1 MDYTELAKTT
11 VEFITLGIISGTL
24 KEIGKDIYEKT
35 KQLLQGDEL
44 VMLGL
49 LEENPA
55 SEDFKKVVSEK
66 LVPRLIEN
74 PETASEISKLLQ
86 QFELNQIKKNT
97 ISQSGD
103 SNIAIQDTTNSKIT
117 IQK

>member
-1 MDYTELAKTT
+1 MDYIELAKTT
-11 VEFITLGIISGTL
+11 VEFISLGIIGGTL
-24 KEIGKDIYEKT
+24 KEIGKDVYENT

-44 VMLGL
+44 VLLSL
-49 LEENPA
+49 LEENPK
-55 SEDFKKVVSEK
+55 SEDFRKVVSER

-74 PETASEISKLLQ
+74 PETASKISELLQ
-86 QFELNQIKKNT
+86 KIELNQIKKNT
-97 ISQSGD
+97 ISQTGD